1 LDCLLRTKGDF
12 MSADTLIAEASKL
25 SPEERL
31 RVAEAIWQ
39 SAWDDQADWPL
50 TDEQREELE
59 RRYADYEANPGVGSE
74 WKDVRKRIEERV
86 WPKS

>member
-1 LDCLLRTKGDF
+1 MNGGT

-39 SAWDDQADWPL
+39 SALDEQANWPL

-59 RRYADYEANPGVGSE
+59 RRLKDYEANPDEGSDWRE
-74 WKDVRKRIEERV
+74 VLARIEAQ
-86 WPKS
+86 P